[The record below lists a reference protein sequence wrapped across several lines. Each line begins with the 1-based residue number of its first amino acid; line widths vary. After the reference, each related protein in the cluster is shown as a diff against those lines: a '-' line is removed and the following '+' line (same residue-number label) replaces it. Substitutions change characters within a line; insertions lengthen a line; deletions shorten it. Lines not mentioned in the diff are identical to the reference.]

1 MTDDRTGDNV
11 PQDNTTPQQTGNQPP
26 TPPQQGQGAYP
37 PHQGGQQPPAGYQ
50 GNTQQFGAYQ
60 QPSGYPTAQFGQ
72 AAQFGQNTEQGAY
85 RSPYQPTEHL
95 AAPQQHPVHEQPKP
109 KRGRTGLVAGAVA
122 LALVSG
128 GVGGAVGAMSTH
140 SDSNG
145 SSGSVN
151 NALNQPIPN
160 ANPAINAP
168 AGSVQA
174 VAGKVLP
181 SVVMIKVVGSREEG
195 EGSGVVLSSDGL
207 ILTNNH
213 VATGAGPN
221 GKLTVAFADGSTANA
236 SVVGAD
242 PVSDIAV
249 IKADGKSGL
258 TPIELGSSN
267 GVQVGQQVVAVG
279 SPLGLAGTVTSG
291 IVSSL
296 NRPVSTS
303 GDSGNQNTVIDAI
316 QTDAAINP
324 GNSGGALVDMNGK
337 LIGINTAIASL
348 GGQQSAGQQGGS
360 IGLGFAIPVDQARR
374 VADELTKTGKAT
386 HALIGIQVP
395 SQDDANGATVSDVT
409 AGSPAEKAGI
419 PKGAVITKVDDRI
432 IDTGDALIA
441 AVRSH
446 APGDKVQVTYTDAQG
461 KNPKT
466 TEVTL
471 TDAPATTDTQPG
483 ADQNGADPNGGG
495 SNGGGLPG
503 GLLPPLNGGR

>member
-11 PQDNTTPQQTGNQPP
+11 SRENTTPQSPYQPP
-26 TPPQQGQGAYP
+26 QGPAPQSGYPQGP
-37 PHQGGQQPPAGYQ
+37 TQQFAGYQ
-50 GNTQQFGAYQ
+50 QHGGGYPTQQFGGFGEQPSYQSQQ
-60 QPSGYPTAQFGQ
+60 QPVQQQ
-72 AAQFGQNTEQGAY
+72 A
-85 RSPYQPTEHL
+85 
-95 AAPQQHPVHEQPKP
+95 KP
-109 KRGRTGLVAGAVA
+109 KRGRAGLLAGAVA

-128 GVGGAVGAMSTH
+128 GVGGAVGAMATH
-140 SDSNG
+140 SDSDGG
-145 SSGSVN
+145 SGTVD
-151 NALNQPIPN
+151 NALNSPVPN

-168 AGSVQA
+168 AGSVQS
-174 VAGKVLP
+174 VANKVLP
-181 SVVMIKVVGSREEG
+181 SVVMIKVVGNQSEG

-213 VATGAGPN
+213 VATGAGPDA
-221 GKLTVAFADGSTANA
+221 KLTVAFGDGTTATA
-236 SVVGAD
+236 KVVGAD
-242 PVSDIAV
+242 PVSDVAV
-249 IKADGKSGL
+249 IKADGKTGL
-258 TPIELGSSN
+258 TPIELGNSS

-348 GGQQSAGQQGGS
+348 GGGQASSGPQSGS

-374 VADELTKTGKAT
+374 IADELTKAGKAT

-395 SQDDANGATVSDVT
+395 SNDDVNGARVIEVT
-409 AGSPAEKAGI
+409 PGSPAEKAGI
-419 PKGAVITKVDDRI
+419 PKGSIITKVDDRL
-432 IDTGDALIA
+432 IDAGDALIA

-446 APGDKVQVTYTDAQG
+446 APGDKITVTYTDDKGNNA
-461 KNPKT
+461 KKAD
-466 TEVTL
+466 VTL
-471 TDAPATTDTQPG
+471 TDAPDTPAQPAQSP
-483 ADQNGADPNGGG
+483 ADE
-495 SNGGGLPG
+495 GGLG
-503 GLLPPLNGGR
+503 GLLPPLGGGR